1 MSWACIQTH
10 ACIIRQHPMWGSS
23 NVKNKIHRLPLW
35 VHQPVGFMWYDYDIL
50 PRAQQ
55 LPIISGSARTV
66 VDYAAGLASPMHKG
80 GGFIIAHHRLLLS
93 GACERSVG
101 RHFSRITPRL
111 GTGPASAGSLR
122 LRRTVCGVHTAAGEE
137 VGSSRIHPGGAPLGS
152 STLDCSQR
160 VLSDRTPDGMR
171 RWVF

>member
-1 MSWACIQTH
+1 
-10 ACIIRQHPMWGSS
+10 
-23 NVKNKIHRLPLW
+23 
-35 VHQPVGFMWYDYDIL
+35 MWYDYDIL

-101 RHFSRITPRL
+101 RHSSRITPRL
-111 GTGPASAGSLR
+111 GTGPASAGSPR
-122 LRRTVCGVHTAAGEE
+122 LRRTVCGVHTVAARGLRAT
-137 VGSSRIHPGGAPLGS
+137 GLTQGGAPLGS
-152 STLDCSQR
+152 SPSTAPRGYFQTAPQVGCGAGFFNVVVPPRECKAVVPLCNFL
-160 VLSDRTPDGMR
+160 VCVP
-171 RWVF
+171 